1 MDFIISIIILYV
13 TYLILKAIFVGLKKI
28 FFSSSDTQTEKNR
41 LTEQKKSSY
50 MFSPGNLNWKVEND
64 TLIINGTGDMDNYSE
79 EKPTPWN
86 NKHELIKKVIINS
99 GINSIGDLAFRNCKK
114 LQAIIIPTSV
124 TYIGSG
130 AFGVCENLEEITIPD
145 NVTIIGIGAFGLCK
159 SLKKV
164 TLSKNTLSIG
174 SAAFASCTNL
184 KEIKLNEN
192 ITSLGNG
199 VFNGC
204 TSLKEITIP
213 ANITS
218 IGEKVFDGCS
228 NLQKIFYPAGSNF
241 EDKLKVGNNAQL
253 VPFGE
258 PRSISSNTSITA
270 RVNQGEQLIPIKLS
284 PTYTPENLHWKI
296 EGNTLTI
303 SGTGNM
309 KNYSEDQKAPWRKRR
324 QDIKKVVIER
334 GITSIGNSAFFT
346 CWNLMEII
354 IPDSVTSIGSHA
366 FASCRNLTK
375 VKLPKSITSIGEY
388 SFDSCSDLKEI
399 TIPKNAPP
407 FDDRLLK
414 GNSARLIPY
423 GATTIYIT
431 KIKKHYTLDGTF
443 AGMGF
448 EANYGCE
455 SMPNFQYAWQHPRGS
470 YKFKI
475 IHSPCNDGAFRSLLQ
490 QAKNEKQSFE
500 NIVGLFNKL
509 MTENARRINRAASS
523 KLAQIEIKFC
533 NDTKGLVWDQFFSA
547 GNIAHIWV
555 WDLVKYWYE
564 KPNGLNELRAKPID
578 IFNPLNSQAN
588 CNIEALIVKS

>member
-28 FFSSSDTQTEKNR
+28 LFSSSDTQTEKNR

-253 VPFGE
+253 IPFGE
-258 PRSISSNTSITA
+258 PHNISSKTSTTAQVSLIGNNGQLVPFEKQRTISPEITETKK
-270 RVNQGEQLIPIKLS
+270 VNVKQDNQSRPVKS
-284 PTYTPENLHWKI
+284 SQTYTQENSQWNSAGNLRWRVRD
-296 EGNTLTI
+296 NTLTI
-303 SGTGNM
+303 SGKGNM
-309 KNYSEDQKAPWRKRR
+309 DNYSLKHLPPWGEKQDVIRR
-324 QDIKKVVIER
+324 IVVEH
-334 GITSIGNSAFFT
+334 GVTSIGNGAFFAHTELKTITLPETIKSIGASAFFG
-346 CWNLMEII
+346 C
-354 IPDSVTSIGSHA
+354 A
-366 FASCRNLTK
+366 LTK
-375 VKLPKSITSIGEY
+375 IELPYT
-388 SFDSCSDLKEI
+388 LKEI
-399 TIPKNAPP
+399 GPMAFAGCILLTEIVIPESVTRMGENVFERCSNLQRIYYPLSTG
-407 FDDRLLK
+407 FDYSAIVSE
-414 GNSARLIPY
+414 NARLIPY
-423 GATTIYIT
+423 
-431 KIKKHYTLDGTF
+431 
-443 AGMGF
+443 
-448 EANYGCE
+448 
-455 SMPNFQYAWQHPRGS
+455 
-470 YKFKI
+470 
-475 IHSPCNDGAFRSLLQ
+475 
-490 QAKNEKQSFE
+490 
-500 NIVGLFNKL
+500 
-509 MTENARRINRAASS
+509 
-523 KLAQIEIKFC
+523 
-533 NDTKGLVWDQFFSA
+533 
-547 GNIAHIWV
+547 
-555 WDLVKYWYE
+555 
-564 KPNGLNELRAKPID
+564 
-578 IFNPLNSQAN
+578 
-588 CNIEALIVKS
+588 

>member
-1 MDFIISIIILYV
+1 MVIMDFIISIIILYV

-303 SGTGNM
+303 SGKGNM

-324 QDIKKVVIER
+324 QDIKKVVIEH
-334 GITSIGNSAFFT
+334 GITSI
-346 CWNLMEII
+346 
-354 IPDSVTSIGSHA
+354 DSHA

-375 VKLPKSITSIGEY
+375 IKLPKSITSIGEY
-388 SFDSCSDLKEI
+388 PFDSCSDLKEI

-407 FDDRLLK
+407 FNDRLLK

-431 KIKKHYTLDGTF
+431 KINKRSAIFKLV
-443 AGMGF
+443 F

-455 SMPNFQYAWQHPRGS
+455 SMHNFQYTWQYPKGNYR
-470 YKFKI
+470 FKI
-475 IHSPCNDGAFRSLLQ
+475 IHSPSNDGILRSILEKC
-490 QAKNEKQSFE
+490 KNDNQNFE
-500 NIVGLFNKL
+500 NVVNEFRTMMNEHSREIDRKPG
-509 MTENARRINRAASS
+509 S

-533 NDTKGLVWDQFFSA
+533 NDTKGLIWEPAFASR
-547 GNIAHIWV
+547 NIVHVWV

-564 KPNGLNELRAKPID
+564 KPNGLSELRAKPID

-588 CNIEALIVKS
+588 CNIEALRSCFHIEKIIK